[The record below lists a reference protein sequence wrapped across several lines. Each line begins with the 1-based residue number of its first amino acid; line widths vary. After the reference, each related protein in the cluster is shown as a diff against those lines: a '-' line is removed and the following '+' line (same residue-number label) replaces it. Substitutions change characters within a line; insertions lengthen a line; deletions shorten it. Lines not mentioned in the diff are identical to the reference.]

1 MTAEEVAIEEFRE
14 AVRGARV
21 ARRDASHGSRVAIG
35 MHASKLGAVRVLARI
50 IRAIRAERTPFHAME
65 KRLAGSIEGGIEAGI
80 ALIKARAYAQG
91 RRDALRGVQA
101 AALYR
106 HAELWQGRVRLT
118 SADERRDIEACELA
132 WAAAQAAEEAA
143 R

>member
-1 MTAEEVAIEEFRE
+1 MTTEEVALEEFRE

-21 ARRDASHGSRVAIG
+21 ARRDASHGIRVAIG
-35 MHASKLGAVRVLARI
+35 MHASKLGVVRVIARI
-50 IRAIRAERTPFHAME
+50 IRAIRADRE
-65 KRLAGSIEGGIEAGI
+65 KDELA
-80 ALIKARAYAQG
+80 ALESEVLACCGARRDGYEKG

-132 WAAAQAAEEAA
+132 WAAAKAAEEAA